1 MSLKQKTWIVVVL
14 LALAVALGV
23 GTALSSTHVT
33 LGTFLLG
40 AALMLGPFA
49 GAGLFLFA
57 ALIAVSLPQKSIASV
72 GGALVLAAVGLV
84 IFTPLGIILDA
95 IVPLY
100 AGGAAL
106 GAVAVVLVPTGLP
119 GRLFR
124 F

>member
-1 MSLKQKTWIVVVL
+1 MSMKQKTWTVVVL

-23 GTALSSTHVT
+23 GTALSSTHVA

-84 IFTPLGIILDA
+84 IFTPLGII
-95 IVPLY
+95 PLY

>member
-1 MSLKQKTWIVVVL
+1 MKQKTWTVVVL

-23 GTALSSTHVT
+23 GTALSSTHVA

-40 AALMLGPFA
+40 AALMLGGPFA
-49 GAGLFLFA
+49 GGAGLFLFA

-84 IFTPLGIILDA
+84 IFTPLGIIPDA

-106 GAVAVVLVPTGLP
+106 GAVAVLLVPTGLP